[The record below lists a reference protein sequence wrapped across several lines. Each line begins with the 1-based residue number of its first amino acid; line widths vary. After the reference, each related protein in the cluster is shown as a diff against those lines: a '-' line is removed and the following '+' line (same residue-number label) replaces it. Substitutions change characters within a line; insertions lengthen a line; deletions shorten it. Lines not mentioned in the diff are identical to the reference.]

1 MTDTHDKDAARGEFA
16 SLVAAYSKH
25 GHALRQVADLHTGQP
40 KYYASAWGYCKPLA
54 DLDEVRDF
62 LQQIGGPSHA
72 SHD

>member
-1 MTDTHDKDAARGEFA
+1 MTTTDSNDAANGEFA

-62 LQQIGGPSHA
+62 LQQIGGPPHA
-72 SHD
+72 TGD

>member
-54 DLDEVRDF
+54 DLD
-62 LQQIGGPSHA
+62 
-72 SHD
+72 